1 MSIELEREKGVLIA
15 RLSGELDSFA
25 AAAVREKLDA
35 ALRDEG
41 INRLEFDL
49 EKVGFMDSSGIG
61 VLLGRYRSISKRGGT
76 MGVKNAGGSVEK
88 LLRMSGVYTLCSE
101 RSGK

>member
-1 MSIELEREKGVLIA
+1 MSLELKKEKGVLIA
-15 RLSGELDSFA
+15 RISGELDSFA
-25 AAAVREKLDA
+25 AASVRERLDA
-35 ALRDEG
+35 ALRDEK
-41 INRLEFDL
+41 IKRIEFDL
-49 EKVGFMDSSGIG
+49 GKVTFMDSSGIG

-88 LLRMSGVYTLCSE
+88 LLRMSGVYTLLTE

>member
-1 MSIELEREKGVLIA
+1 MGLELKKGKGVLTA
-15 RLSGELDSFA
+15 RITGELDSFTA
-25 AAAVREKLDA
+25 ASVREKLDA
-35 ALRDEG
+35 ALCDKSITR
-41 INRLEFDL
+41 IEFDL

-61 VLLGRYRSISKRGGT
+61 VLLGRYKTISKRGGT
-76 MGVKNAGGSVEK
+76 MGVKSAGGSVEK